1 MNWLKKAI
9 LLILLIIVSELKK
22 LTTTQKLIILQI
34 KYLTM
39 INVLLLMILINFQTQ
54 NLIKIKK

>member
-22 LTTTQKLIILQI
+22 LTTTQKSIILQI

>member
-1 MNWLKKAI
+1 M
-9 LLILLIIVSELKK
+9 LLIIVSELKK
-22 LTTTQKLIILQI
+22 LTTTQKSIILQI

>member
-1 MNWLKKAI
+1 MNWLKKVI

-22 LTTTQKLIILQI
+22 LTTIQKPIILQI

>member
-1 MNWLKKAI
+1 MNWLKKVI
-9 LLILLIIVSELKK
+9 LLMLLIIVSELKK
-22 LTTTQKLIILQI
+22 LTTTQKSIILQI